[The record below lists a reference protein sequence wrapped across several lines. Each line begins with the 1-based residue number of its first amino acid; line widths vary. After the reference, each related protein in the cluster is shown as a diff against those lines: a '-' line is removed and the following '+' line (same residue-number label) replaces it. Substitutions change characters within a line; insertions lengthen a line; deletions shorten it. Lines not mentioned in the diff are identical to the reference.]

1 MDVGSL
7 RAELE
12 LDATQFRRDL
22 DQAGNQ
28 FRQLG
33 ADADR
38 AAQGISSSFRDAGSR
53 AGSSADGIGSA
64 YQAEANRA
72 ESAAAGIA
80 GAWQQAG
87 SRAEGSASGVG
98 SAYRQEAARAESA
111 ASGVGSAWR
120 SAGQEGEQSASGI
133 GDAYRNAMERAQASA
148 QGAGETSGGS
158 FVAAFGSR
166 IAALGSRGGPIGLA
180 IGATV
185 GVGALAG
192 AKLADTVF
200 DGFQMQ
206 MQRDM
211 AQSQFGFTADQM
223 EQVGT
228 AAGASFGNA
237 WGESVNANIS
247 TAGIAMQTGLLNGDA
262 TAQEIQPIIDQ
273 LSYVSSIMG
282 EEIPAVA
289 RAAGQMIKTNMVETP
304 TEAFDL
310 LTAAQQRGLNL
321 SEDLLDTFTE
331 YGTQFRKVGIDGQ
344 TAMGLISQAMEG
356 GARDTDIAA
365 DAIKEFSIRV
375 IDGSELT
382 MGAFEDL
389 SEQLGM
395 TSEDIQG
402 EFLKGGDAAFQMS
415 DKVIDA
421 MRGIEDPAKRSELA
435 FALFGT
441 QLEDL
446 GGAFDKMDLTTAA
459 QGFDATGKALE
470 GMNKAG
476 GGAAAS
482 IEAAKNKI
490 SVASDEVKM
499 KLAEAFAPAA
509 MGAATWVTENQDQIL
524 GFFTS
529 IATTALDV
537 TAALLNVG
545 AAGLYLGSAMMEGIA
560 GAAQGFIPILYVVE
574 QIGAAMSHLPGDA
587 GKAGEAIRDQARGA
601 IEGVRGMN
609 DYGNS
614 MRDAAGVMND
624 LAGQLRD
631 GKITLE
637 EFQQRMAV
645 SGDTANYLGGE
656 LGFVRQ
662 SVIDIPDA
670 KSIIISDN
678 TPETK
683 QKLIDLG
690 LKVETLPD
698 GTVKVIADDFEA
710 QEKLRLITQPSSKVI
725 NIKVNDPAGLVYNPN
740 IGGST
745 AAREFHANGAIRE
758 YADGGVNAAG
768 QHVAR
773 EPMIASG
780 GANILWGE
788 KETGWEAYISG
799 KPSELERNKA
809 IWLEAGQRLGIVQ
822 MADGGVL
829 GSIQAVQQQ
838 AAPTLTLTSGVR
850 NEPGSYHNTGQAG
863 DFGPPGGGR
872 DTDDMLAF
880 ANYMADNYRGQLAE
894 LIYHDSR
901 FSGRQVGD
909 GAFVDDSY
917 YADAGDHHDHVHV
930 AAEQP
935 LTPPAGMAMEPAEIE
950 VPVLSTDSSKED
962 VARAIIAQGRKR
974 GYTDDEIKAIL
985 ATGMQESGLSPS
997 ANGGN
1002 GAWHGVF
1009 QQDESY
1015 AGRDDPNQNI
1025 DEFYNRLDEKHKGQA
1040 GGDIWE
1046 DIFWLQQRPGDTSGA
1061 SAVANGRQGYLTE
1074 IQSQSDDAG
1083 ALFDQVAPSVGT
1095 VPPADGAGAPAGVQQ
1110 VYVVGGRLDGAS
1122 PAATTPSA
1130 PAPPSTPA
1138 APEIVGRGPLP
1149 LVAYENGG
1157 TIPGVGNEDSEL
1169 LLGMPGEEIISKGP
1183 AEEWRPFL
1191 KAINAGKIRRFASG
1205 GTVGFG
1211 GYSDDTTDAMKP
1223 KNWYDWA
1230 ALTAGVG
1237 FAAASVVTPYVNMA
1251 MSGQVN
1257 LGSVLPTM
1265 DTSAN
1270 SVDGVSAEVGKFA
1283 DAVLKQLEEL
1293 IQATR
1298 DGKKV
1303 HPVDPNSGAGMILS
1317 AAGL

>member
-1 MDVGSL
+1 MDVGVL

-12 LDATQFRRDL
+12 LDAATFRRDL

-33 ADADR
+33 QTADR
-38 AAQGISSSFRDAGSR
+38 MAQQVDTAWRSAGQGAER
-53 AGSSADGIGSA
+53 SADGIGAA
-64 YQAEANRA
+64 YRQEATRA
-72 ESAAAGIA
+72 EQSASGIG
-80 GAWQQAG
+80 GAFQQAG
-87 SRAEGSASGVG
+87 SRAEGSASGIG

-120 SAGQEGEQSASGI
+120 SAGEEGEQSASGI

-180 IGATV
+180 LGATV

-200 DGFQMQ
+200 DGFHIQAE
-206 MQRDM
+206 RDF
-211 AQSQFGFTADQM
+211 SQASFGFTDEQM
-223 EQVGT
+223 ERVGT

-237 WGESVNANIS
+237 WGESVNANIN
-247 TAGIAMQTGLLNGDA
+247 TAGIAMQSGLLDGDA
-262 TAQEIQPIIDQ
+262 TAAEIQPVIEQ
-273 LSYVSSIMG
+273 LSFVSSMMG

-289 RAAGQMIKTNMVETP
+289 RAAGQMIKTNLVETP
-304 TEAFDL
+304 QQAFDL
-310 LTAAQQRGLNL
+310 LTAAQQGGLNL
-321 SEDLLDTFTE
+321 SQDLLDSMNE
-331 YGTQFRKVGIDGQ
+331 YGVQWQKLGMDGAQ
-344 TAMGLISQAMEG
+344 AMGTISQLMQG

-365 DAIKEFSIRV
+365 DVFKEFSLRV
-375 IDGSELT
+375 IDGSEST
-382 MGAFEDL
+382 AEAFQSLNLNAE
-389 SEQLGM
+389 E
-395 TSEDIQG
+395 TSAAFG
-402 EFLKGGDAAFQMS
+402 KGGEAANEMA
-415 DKVIDA
+415 DTVIDRLNA
-421 MRGIEDPAKRSELA
+421 IEDPVERNRLGL
-435 FALFGT
+435 ALFGT
-441 QLEDL
+441 QWEDL
-446 GGAFDKMDLTTAA
+446 GGAINNLDLSDAKNEMAA
-459 QGFDATGKALE
+459 TNSTLDAMAI
-470 GMNKAG
+470 AG
-476 GGAAAS
+476 GGAGAS

-490 SVASDEVKM
+490 SVAADEMKV
-499 KLAEAFAPAA
+499 KLAEAFAPMAVD
-509 MGAATWVTENQDQIL
+509 AATWVGEHQNEIL
-524 GFFTS
+524 GFFASVGT
-529 IATTALDV
+529 AALDV
-537 TAALLNVG
+537 SAALLNVG
-545 AAGLYLGSAMMEGIA
+545 AAGMYLGSYMMEGLA
-560 GAAQGFIPILYVVE
+560 GAAQGFIPFLYVVE

-637 EFQQRMAV
+637 EFGSRMALATTI
-645 SGDTANYLGGE
+645 SNNLGGE
-656 LGFVRQ
+656 LEFVRQ
-662 SVIDIPDA
+662 GVLNIPDS

-678 TPETK
+678 SPETEK
-683 QKLIDLG
+683 RLTDLG
-690 LKVETLPD
+690 FKVETLPD
-698 GTVKVIADDFEA
+698 GTVKVIADDAEA
-710 QEKLRLITQPSSKVI
+710 QEKLRLITEPRSKVI
-725 NIKVNDPAGLVYNPN
+725 NIEVRDPTGLVYNPN

-917 YADAGDHHDHVHV
+917 YAGAGDHHDHVHV